1 MSESNY
7 EKLFGTP
14 ERAAQ
19 TLTNLFSNCNSGFCF
34 APEPEDATYDAILEL
49 LRSDAK

>member
-7 EKLFGTP
+7 ERLLGTP

-19 TLTNLFSNCNSGFCF
+19 TLANLFANCNNGFCF
-34 APEPEDATYDAILEL
+34 APEPKDATCNAILEL
-49 LRSDAK
+49 LRGDA

>member
-7 EKLFGTP
+7 KKLFGTP

-19 TLTNLFSNCNSGFCF
+19 TLANLFANCNNGFCF

-49 LRSDAK
+49 LRGDAE